1 MPIRQIDRMR
11 WVDRRCLLTRADLQG
26 VPFGTSSTQLL
37 NWAAGATHTV
47 NAFLNALQ
55 KL

>member
-1 MPIRQIDRMR
+1 MKVRMIDRMR
-11 WVDRRCLLTRADLQG
+11 WEDRRCLLTRADLEG
-26 VPFGTSSTQLL
+26 VPKGTSGTQML
-37 NWAAGATHTV
+37 NWAADATHCV